1 MIFFFR
7 FDQEIEVR
15 PGDTIKHICQFQ
27 SRDRDDWTFRGQ
39 AATDEM
45 CHIYFVYYP
54 EQRLSECFNQGGVRA
69 N

>member
-1 MIFFFR
+1 M
-7 FDQEIEVR
+7 R

-69 N
+69 D